1 MCIECK
7 QSGIC
12 VILGKYVLTWFLM
25 TISNINSVTYLSTS
39 LSWCVFWPQLSQQ
52 CGCWHVPLSS
62 HIVAFILFY
71 SSKFIEQHICYIS
84 RHNFNQMFYFSHALT
99 LGFCDCQELN
109 SGSFRVQVL
118 GVTVLC
124 NPPSSIY
131 HPWCPQWTCLMH

>member
-1 MCIECK
+1 MYIECT
-7 QSGIC
+7 QSAIC
-12 VILGKYVLTWFLM
+12 VILGKYVLTWFPT
-25 TISNINSVTYLSTS
+25 TILNINSVTYLSTF
-39 LSWCVFWPQLSQQ
+39 LSWC
-52 CGCWHVPLSS
+52 GCWCVPLSS

-118 GVTVLC
+118 GLTALC

-131 HPWCPQWTCLMH
+131 HPWCPQWSCLLH